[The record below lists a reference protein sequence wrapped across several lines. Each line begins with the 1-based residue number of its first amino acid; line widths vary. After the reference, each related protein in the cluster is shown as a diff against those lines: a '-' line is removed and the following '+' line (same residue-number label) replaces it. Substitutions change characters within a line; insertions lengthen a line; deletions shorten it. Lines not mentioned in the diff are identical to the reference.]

1 MSRNSRQICR
11 KVTRNCLHGGISC
24 ISFRF
29 WKRKNYKHFYING
42 LINGVNLNIEKSISF
57 NLVNKKKKK
66 WQIFARQRNGNG
78 ALQVAAFSRS
88 LPSLSE
94 GRRAPLNLIDETVL
108 VEDYPLSSRPISPS
122 PHESRKGTIRRRFFL
137 PIRGARFTERLRNV
151 RERGRQLQAATNVR
165 QFRSVA
171 RDTARKRSTFR
182 EFQSARPP
190 NLSTKTFET
199 VGRKIQPLLGFTI
212 DLSKESSVGRT
223 LSNPAID
230 SDNII
235 GPMRRVFSKS

>member
-1 MSRNSRQICR
+1 M
-11 KVTRNCLHGGISC
+11 
-24 ISFRF
+24 
-29 WKRKNYKHFYING
+29 
-42 LINGVNLNIEKSISF
+42 LI
-57 NLVNKKKKK
+57 KKKKK
-66 WQIFARQRNGNG
+66 KRQIFARQRNGNG

-108 VEDYPLSSRPISPS
+108 VEDYPSVFSANFPLPPRIEKRDDSSQILRRIPFEVHVSRNACGTSEKGEGNCRLQQMSGNFEASRGTRRGNDRLSANFNQQDPR
-122 PHESRKGTIRRRFFL
+122 T
-137 PIRGARFTERLRNV
+137 
-151 RERGRQLQAATNVR
+151 
-165 QFRSVA
+165 FR
-171 RDTARKRSTFR
+171 RKRSKRLAVKF
-182 EFQSARPP
+182 
-190 NLSTKTFET
+190 N
-199 VGRKIQPLLGFTI
+199 PLLGFTI